1 MSFTNLSVRNLKH
14 IIATYKKEHCLSNYS
29 KLRKAQLIE
38 LLEQKFI
45 IKDGRLILKPT
56 TQPVTK
62 QKKRI
67 TPQLIS
73 VTPEPTTIQQP
84 GLTRGQQTYMNTID
98 TITNKAKAKQN
109 HLKDKKFADR
119 IRRI

>member
-1 MSFTNLSVRNLKH
+1 MSFTDLSVRNLKH

-38 LLEQKFI
+38 LLERKFI
-45 IKDGRLILKPT
+45 IKNDRLVLKPI

-62 QKKRI
+62 PKKRI

-73 VTPEPTTIQQP
+73 STPEPTTIQQP
-84 GLTRGQQTYMNTID
+84 GLTRGQQTYVNTVD
-98 TITNKAKAKQN
+98 VVANKAKAKQN
-109 HLKDKKFADR
+109 HMKNKKFADR
-119 IRRI
+119 IRGI